1 MCEPSPAKSNAGSGR
16 GGEGTQS
23 LGSCAL
29 ILHSTVIFQKRR
41 MVENCTCTEMPPHK
55 VGDLV
60 IIYIYI
66 SMCISICFLKVFLK
80 KTMKATERRTNKD
93 NV

>member
-60 IIYIYI
+60 IIYIYLYVHI
-66 SMCISICFLKVFLK
+66 YMFLKSLPE
-80 KTMKATERRTNKD
+80 KTNESH
-93 NV
+93 